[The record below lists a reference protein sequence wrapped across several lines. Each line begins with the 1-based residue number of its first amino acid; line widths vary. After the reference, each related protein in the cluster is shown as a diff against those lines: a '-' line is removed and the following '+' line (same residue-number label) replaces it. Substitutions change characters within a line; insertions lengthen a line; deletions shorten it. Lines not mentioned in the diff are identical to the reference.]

1 MRTFENPQWTEDPAV
16 IVHFLALLSRRILR
30 KQPETKD
37 ASSSFSFSRIER
49 LLAELKWSPHS

>member
-49 LLAELKWSPHS
+49 LLAELK